1 MRELGKL
8 LCDGACAFGKRTAL
22 QVTAQCSE
30 DTVNINSAMLIKSNV
45 FCGNESLLCMQ
56 GDIVD
61 GYKRSVFTSLEC
73 GDDVFLP
80 VVQR

>member
-8 LCDGACAFGKRTAL
+8 LCDGACAFGKGTAL
-22 QVTAQCSE
+22 QVAAQRSE
-30 DTVNINSAMLIKSNV
+30 DTVNINTAMLIKSNI

-80 VVQR
+80 VVQC